1 MQARGRKA
9 ALGVGWGVIRPGS
22 ETCTPVKKRLQGL
35 PAAEAGDPAPGAGL
49 EREQHLPARRG
60 PRPRWRRCL
69 KLQGSGNTAA
79 SPSQHPPPRSAQ
91 AAGPRP
97 ERRSRA
103 REGEGRHLGRGGARE
118 RVRAAPAAA
127 ALAAPCRPLT
137 LREPCGRGLQSIPHG
152 CTQLPGPLPSS
163 PLPCH
168 HRLTSLSAGA
178 LVLHRR
184 RRETRL
190 EHGV

>member
-1 MQARGRKA
+1 MVILQAHGRKE

-22 ETCTPVKKRLQGL
+22 ETWTPAKKRLQGL
-35 PAAEAGDPAPGAGL
+35 RAAEAGNLTLGAGL
-49 EREQHLPARRG
+49 EQEQHLPARRG
-60 PRPRWRRCL
+60 PRPRWRRWL

-118 RVRAAPAAA
+118 RVRAALAAA
-127 ALAAPCRPLT
+127 ASAAPCRPLT
-137 LREPCGRGLQSIPHG
+137 LREPRDPGLQPSPQG

-163 PLPCH
+163 PLPCQ
-168 HRLTSLSAGA
+168 HRLTSASAGPWPCTDA
-178 LVLHRR
+178 RR
-184 RRETRL
+184 RA
-190 EHGV
+190 